1 MTVRRRAL
9 RPAVRRA
16 VLVLHIIAGVA
27 VIGDVWG
34 LTLMH
39 LTALGAAPDAQRAAF
54 RYTGAMVFG
63 GGIPFS
69 LLSLA
74 TGLVLWL
81 FGAWGSRQLWL
92 WIKLGAQLGILVTG
106 GAFIAP
112 ILQRAPTE
120 ADPTGDHRQFL
131 VLLAVQ
137 GTFLLVG
144 TVLAVYKPRR
154 LSRRRGGTG
163 RPATAAVR
171 PAPGSP

>member
-1 MTVRRRAL
+1 MAAKGRRAL

-16 VLVLHIIAGVA
+16 VLVAHIVAGVA

-34 LTLMH
+34 LALMH
-39 LTALGAAPDAQRAAF
+39 LTALGADADTQRAAF
-54 RYTGAMVFG
+54 TYTGAMVFG

-74 TGLVLWL
+74 TGLVLWIWGGW
-81 FGAWGSRQLWL
+81 GARRWWL
-92 WIKLGAQLGILVTG
+92 WVKLGAQLAILATG

-120 ADPTGDHRQFL
+120 ADPAGDHRRFL

-137 GTFLLVG
+137 GTLLLVA
-144 TVLAVYKPRR
+144 TVLAVYKPGNR
-154 LSRRRGGTG
+154 LSRRRAGTPSTG
-163 RPATAAVR
+163 ASQSMV
-171 PAPGSP
+171 